1 MTHNSNVE
9 AWVSAWGDF
18 LFRYALSRVQ
28 DRDIAADLVQETF
41 LAAWKGRHSFKGEA
55 SRKTWLTGILK
66 HKITD
71 HIRQQI
77 RRRKLEMALDDDPVS
92 PWFQDDHSWR
102 EPQQAW
108 HDSPDRL
115 AHDRDFRLTLESC
128 LHRLPARQRFVF
140 ILREING
147 DSTEDVC
154 KQCDISTTNLHVLMH
169 RARLALRH
177 CLQSHGFGASS

>member
-1 MTHNSNVE
+1 MANNANVE

-18 LFRYALSRVQ
+18 LFRYAISRVQ

-41 LAAWKGRHSFKGEA
+41 LAAWKGRQSFKGEA

-77 RRRKLEMALDDDPVS
+77 RRRKLETALDDDPAS

-102 EPQQAW
+102 EPQRAW

-115 AHDRDFRLTLESC
+115 AHDKDFRLALDDC
-128 LHRLPARQRFVF
+128 LSHLPARQRLVF

-147 DSTEDVC
+147 DDSEEIC
-154 KQCDISTTNLHVLMH
+154 KQYDISTTNLHVLMH